1 MNSLLMIKYTQIIF
15 RGIGQV
21 MFQNNIYSGML
32 FLAGIF
38 YNSWILGLAA
48 LFGTIISTTAAI
60 MLKYPHEDINN
71 GLYGF
76 NGALTGIAIL
86 FYFGFNPVT
95 IVALIIGAVCSSLL
109 MHGIKKLIPPF
120 TAPFVMVT
128 WVLIILLLFVFHSK
142 LITGVEV
149 LSDKLSILT
158 ATTNGFGQVMFQKNI
173 VTGLFFLLAILIN
186 SRLFAL
192 YSLYASLLGLLLGW
206 LLSVPLTALNAGLM
220 GYNGILCAIALAG
233 TKRDN
238 FKWVSL
244 AVLLSVLLNIGFNKM
259 GMIALT
265 APFVLS
271 TWITLAVKSKVIRIE
286 GAGRI

>member
-1 MNSLLMIKYTQIIF
+1 MIKHTQTIF
-15 RGIGQV
+15 RGMGQV
-21 MFQNNIYSGML
+21 MFQNNVYSGIL
-32 FLAGIF
+32 FFAGIF

-48 LFGTIISTTAAI
+48 LFGTVISTVTAMI
-60 MLKYPHEDINN
+60 LKYPEEDIQN

-76 NGALTGIAIL
+76 NGALTGIAML

-95 IVALIIGAVCSSLL
+95 IVALIIGAVCSSPL
-109 MHGIKKLIPPF
+109 MHGVKKLIPPF
-120 TAPFVMVT
+120 TAPFVVVT

-142 LITGVEV
+142 LITGVE
-149 LSDKLSILT
+149 SPSERLSILA

-173 VTGLFFLLAILIN
+173 ITGLFFLLAILIN

-233 TKRDN
+233 TKKGN

-244 AVLLSVLLNIGFNKM
+244 AVILSVLLNMGFNKM

-271 TWITLAVKSKVIRIE
+271 TWIVLAVKSKVIGIKRVNRI
-286 GAGRI
+286 

>member
-1 MNSLLMIKYTQIIF
+1 MIKHTQTIF
-15 RGIGQV
+15 RGMGQV
-21 MFQNNIYSGML
+21 MFQNNVYSGIL
-32 FLAGIF
+32 FFAGIF

-48 LFGTIISTTAAI
+48 LFGTVISTVTAMI
-60 MLKYPHEDINN
+60 LKYPEEDIQN

-76 NGALTGIAIL
+76 NGALTGIAML

-109 MHGIKKLIPPF
+109 MHGVKKLIPPF
-120 TAPFVMVT
+120 TAPFVVVT

-142 LITGVEV
+142 LITGVE
-149 LSDKLSILT
+149 SPSERLSILA
-158 ATTNGFGQVMFQKNI
+158 ATTNGFGQVMFQKNMI
-173 VTGLFFLLAILIN
+173 TGLFFLLAILIN

-206 LLSVPLTALNAGLM
+206 LLSVPLTALNGGLM

-233 TKRDN
+233 TKRGN

-244 AVLLSVLLNIGFNKM
+244 AVILSVLLNIGFNKM

-271 TWITLAVKSKVIRIE
+271 TWIVLAVKSKVIGIKRVNRI
-286 GAGRI
+286 

>member
-1 MNSLLMIKYTQIIF
+1 MIKHTQTIF
-15 RGIGQV
+15 RGMGQV
-21 MFQNNIYSGML
+21 MFQNNVYSGIL
-32 FLAGIF
+32 FFAGIF

-48 LFGTIISTTAAI
+48 LFGTVISTVTAMI
-60 MLKYPHEDINN
+60 LKYPEEDIQN

-76 NGALTGIAIL
+76 NGALTGIAML

-109 MHGIKKLIPPF
+109 MHGVKKLIPPF
-120 TAPFVMVT
+120 TAPFVVVT

-142 LITGVEV
+142 LITGVE
-149 LSDKLSILT
+149 SPSERLSILA
-158 ATTNGFGQVMFQKNI
+158 ATTNGFGQVMFQKNM

-206 LLSVPLTALNAGLM
+206 LLSVPLTALNGGLM

-233 TKRDN
+233 TKRGN

-244 AVLLSVLLNIGFNKM
+244 AVILSVLLNMGFNKM

-271 TWITLAVKSKVIRIE
+271 TWIMLAVKSKVIGIKRVNRI
-286 GAGRI
+286 

>member
-1 MNSLLMIKYTQIIF
+1 MIKHTQTIF
-15 RGIGQV
+15 RGMGQV
-21 MFQNNIYSGML
+21 MFQNNVYSGIL
-32 FLAGIF
+32 FFAGIF

-48 LFGTIISTTAAI
+48 LFGTVISTVTAMI
-60 MLKYPHEDINN
+60 LKYPEEDIQN

-76 NGALTGIAIL
+76 NGALTGIAML

-109 MHGIKKLIPPF
+109 MHGVKKLIPPF
-120 TAPFVMVT
+120 TAPFVVVT

-142 LITGVEV
+142 LITGVE
-149 LSDKLSILT
+149 SPSERLSILA
-158 ATTNGFGQVMFQKNI
+158 ATTNGFGQVMFQKNM

-244 AVLLSVLLNIGFNKM
+244 AVILSVLLNIGFNKM

-271 TWITLAVKSKVIRIE
+271 TWIMLAVKSKVIGIKRVNRI
-286 GAGRI
+286 

>member
-1 MNSLLMIKYTQIIF
+1 MIKHTQTIF
-15 RGIGQV
+15 RGMGQV
-21 MFQNNIYSGML
+21 MFQNNVYSGIL
-32 FLAGIF
+32 FFAGIF

-48 LFGTIISTTAAI
+48 LFGTVISTVTAMI
-60 MLKYPHEDINN
+60 LKYPEEDIQN

-76 NGALTGIAIL
+76 NGALTGIAML

-109 MHGIKKLIPPF
+109 MHGVKKLIPPF
-120 TAPFVMVT
+120 TAPFVVVT

-142 LITGVEV
+142 LITGVE
-149 LSDKLSILT
+149 SPSERLSILA
-158 ATTNGFGQVMFQKNI
+158 ATTNGFGQVMFQKNMI
-173 VTGLFFLLAILIN
+173 TGLFFLLAILIN

-206 LLSVPLTALNAGLM
+206 LLSVPLTALNGGLM

-233 TKRDN
+233 TKRGN

-244 AVLLSVLLNIGFNKM
+244 AVILSVLLNIGFNKM

-271 TWITLAVKSKVIRIE
+271 TWIVLAVKSKVIRIKRVN
-286 GAGRI
+286 RI

>member
-1 MNSLLMIKYTQIIF
+1 MIKHTQSIF
-15 RGIGQV
+15 RGMGQV
-21 MFQNNIYSGML
+21 MFQNNVYSGIL
-32 FLAGIF
+32 FFAGIF

-48 LFGTIISTTAAI
+48 LFGTVISTVTAMI
-60 MLKYPHEDINN
+60 LKYPEEDIQN

-76 NGALTGIAIL
+76 NGALTGIAML

-109 MHGIKKLIPPF
+109 MHGVKKLIPPF
-120 TAPFVMVT
+120 TAPFVVVT

-142 LITGVEV
+142 LITGVE
-149 LSDKLSILT
+149 SPSERLSILA
-158 ATTNGFGQVMFQKNI
+158 ATTNGFGQVMFQKNMI
-173 VTGLFFLLAILIN
+173 TGLFFLFAILIN

-206 LLSVPLTALNAGLM
+206 LLSVPLTALNGGLM

-233 TKRDN
+233 TKRGN

-244 AVLLSVLLNIGFNKM
+244 AVILSVLLNIGFNKM

-271 TWITLAVKSKVIRIE
+271 TWIVLAVKSKVIGIKRVNRI
-286 GAGRI
+286 